1 MEKVTKKDLLNK
13 DKEIDNKQQ
22 MQLELKEIKPIFQII
37 SDLVKAVAYNT
48 TFDEKNN
55 INVIKIL
62 DTIEE
67 TEKVPLY
74 KLKIQDKSIFNNN
87 VLLYRALKKEYLAF
101 TYRYFSVNFPNN
113 KTILYQ
119 PTIYTF
125 H

>member
-13 DKEIDNKQQ
+13 EIKQETEKDKEQ

-67 TEKVPLY
+67 TEKPEETEWKNKKNVMLY
-74 KLKIQDKSIFNNN
+74 
-87 VLLYRALKKEYLAF
+87 
-101 TYRYFSVNFPNN
+101 
-113 KTILYQ
+113 
-119 PTIYTF
+119 
-125 H
+125 

>member
-67 TEKVPLY
+67 TEKVPLN
-74 KLKIQDKSIFNNN
+74 LKFKIR
-87 VLLYRALKKEYLAF
+87 VYL
-101 TYRYFSVNFPNN
+101 
-113 KTILYQ
+113 TIMYYYIEL
-119 PTIYTF
+119 
-125 H
+125 

>member
-1 MEKVTKKDLLNK
+1 MEKVTKKDLLNQ

-37 SDLVKAVAYNT
+37 SDLVKAA
-48 TFDEKNN
+48 FDEKNN

>member
-55 INVIKIL
+55 IA
-62 DTIEE
+62 
-67 TEKVPLY
+67 
-74 KLKIQDKSIFNNN
+74 
-87 VLLYRALKKEYLAF
+87 LLYQKGGRRLNRRELRF
-101 TYRYFSVNFPNN
+101 EGS
-113 KTILYQ
+113 
-119 PTIYTF
+119 TF
-125 H
+125 DKRQCFVP

>member
-74 KLKIQDKSIFNNN
+74 KLNPIPNPQSPIPQSPIPNPQSPYYCDGYMNNI
-87 VLLYRALKKEYLAF
+87 LF
-101 TYRYFSVNFPNN
+101 IINN
-113 KTILYQ
+113 IN
-119 PTIYTF
+119 
-125 H
+125 